1 MKTLSELKTS
11 LSDRLAEFST
21 VFWSDQER
29 TNLLNEAQ
37 LFVAKLAGGIP
48 RRYTTDSTIFTMPD
62 YWIGSFESSGHVRRA
77 DGRSHAVRFIS
88 AGQLDRV
95 FPDWRSPT
103 FKLNPM
109 WVVLD
114 RESRQAQVV
123 PALPAD
129 ATLELTFGAL
139 PPDLRNGSD
148 LLFDGQA
155 ALSIY
160 ESPVVTLAAGFAL
173 LKERYENDAERFF
186 TLAMQNLT
194 ALGIDPYSI
203 PLWEAVKA
211 DVGRSEPA

>member
-1 MKTLSELKTS
+1 MKNLSQLKTA
-11 LSDRLAEFST
+11 LADRLAEHGT

-29 TNLLNEAQ
+29 TDLINEAQ
-37 LFVAKLAGGIP
+37 LLVAKLVGGIP
-48 RRYTTDSTIFTMPD
+48 RRFISSNSVFTLPD

-95 FPDWRSPT
+95 FPDWRSQAI
-103 FKLNPM
+103 KLNPM

-114 RESRQAQVV
+114 RESREAQVV
-123 PALPAD
+123 PELPED
-129 ATLELTFGAL
+129 ATLELVFGAL
-139 PPDLRNGSD
+139 PPELRNGSD

-173 LKERYENDAERFF
+173 LKERYEADAERFF

-194 ALGIDPYSI
+194 ALGVDPYSI
-203 PLWEAVKA
+203 PIWEAVKA
-211 DVGRSEPA
+211 DVGRTEPA